1 MNVKAEAFQ
10 NYLNEKKIEAFQSE
24 NVPDKHNASVSTPLR
39 EYPKSAQQARAT
51 FASYINP
58 LHSKLI
64 PEQLPETPLHHWK
77 PNISPHPRFLL

>member
-1 MNVKAEAFQ
+1 MQYPCIYIHYLVHASLGTTLQGNV
-10 NYLNEKKIEAFQSE
+10 SDMH
-24 NVPDKHNASVSTPLR
+24 NVNVSIPHPESQKCVRSTP
-39 EYPKSAQQARAT
+39 EA